1 MTASYTVPTALPTPA
16 EVPAAGI
23 GTPGFDRILEVSPG
37 IRAEA
42 LLNVT
47 GTLPFFDTHFPR
59 RPILPG
65 VLLTESMIALA
76 VLAAGDPLLRLRAAE
91 GLRFRRFVTPGDQ
104 VRITVE
110 TAGAGADP
118 AESRWKATA
127 RVGEATVAAVR
138 TLRLVRRPVAE
149 ANGRTAEANGS
160 TAEANGLTAE
170 AKS

>member
-1 MTASYTVPTALPTPA
+1 MTASHPA
-16 EVPAAGI
+16 PADVPAAGI

-47 GTLPFFDTHFPR
+47 GTLPFFDSHFPR

-104 VRITVE
+104 VHITVE
-110 TAGAGADP
+110 KVSADSDP
-118 AESRWKATA
+118 AESVWR
-127 RVGEATVAAVR
+127 AA
-138 TLRLVRRPVAE
+138 
-149 ANGRTAEANGS
+149 
-160 TAEANGLTAE
+160 
-170 AKS
+170 AK

>member
-1 MTASYTVPTALPTPA
+1 MTASSLVPAEFAGLPA
-16 EVPAAGI
+16 EVPPAGI

-47 GTLPFFDTHFPR
+47 GTLPFFDSHFPR

-76 VLAAGDPLLRLRAAE
+76 VLAAGDPLLRLRSAE

-110 TAGAGADP
+110 FIGVSEDP
-118 AESRWKATA
+118 EEFRWRATA
-127 RVGEATVAAVR
+127 KVGDATVAAIR
-138 TLRLVRRPVAE
+138 NLRLVRGPLTVPEANDTAAE
-149 ANGRTAEANGS
+149 ANS
-160 TAEANGLTAE
+160 
-170 AKS
+170 

>member
-1 MTASYTVPTALPTPA
+1 MTASHPA
-16 EVPAAGI
+16 PADVPAAGI

-37 IRAEA
+37 VRAEA

-47 GTLPFFDTHFPR
+47 GTLPFFDSHFPR

-104 VRITVE
+104 VHITVE
-110 TAGAGADP
+110 KVSADTDP
-118 AESRWKATA
+118 AESVWRAAAK
-127 RVGEATVAAVR
+127 VDGKLVAAIKN
-138 TLRLVRRPVAE
+138 LRLVRGPIAAADGDSAAAIVRE
-149 ANGRTAEANGS
+149 A
-160 TAEANGLTAE
+160 ANGLVPE
-170 AKS
+170 VKS